1 MLYYIHKTNVGGINL
16 QNYKLTIEYEGTRY
30 NGWQRQGNTENTIQ
44 GVIEAAIKKVFNEDA
59 EVVGSGRTDAG
70 VHALGQVANFK
81 MNKFAEND
89 VIRSALNRALP
100 SDIRITECERV
111 DERFHSRLNAKAKT
125 YTYKLFTGEKADVFS
140 RRTVLHY
147 PAKLDVEEMKKAAA
161 YLVGMHDFKAF
172 SSNRRTKK
180 STVRELYSVDITQDN
195 DYVSISFRGNGF
207 LYNMSRIL
215 TGTLVEVGTGKR
227 KCTEINEIFA
237 GADRSNAGT
246 TMPARGLTLVSVE
259 YD

>member
-1 MLYYIHKTNVGGINL
+1 L

-30 NGWQRQGNTENTIQ
+30 NGWQKQGNTENTIQ
-44 GVIEAAIKKVFNEDA
+44 GTIETAIKKVFNEDA

-89 VIRSALNRALP
+89 VIRGTLNRALP
-100 SDIRITECERV
+100 SDIRIVECERV
-111 DERFHSRLNAKAKT
+111 DDRFHSRFNAKAKT
-125 YTYKLFTGEKADVFS
+125 YVYKLYTGEKGDVFG
-140 RRTVLHY
+140 RRVVLHY
-147 PAKLDVEEMKKAAA
+147 PSDLNIENMQKAADC
-161 YLVGMHDFKAF
+161 LVGMHDFKAF

-180 STVRELYSVDITQDN
+180 STVRELYSVDIKEEN
-195 DYVSISFRGNGF
+195 EYVTITYRGNGF
-207 LYNMSRIL
+207 LYNMARIL
-215 TGTLVEVGTGKR
+215 TGTLVEIGTGKR
-227 KCTEINEIFA
+227 KYTEINEIFA

-259 YD
+259 Y